1 MNKKYDIQTIAIDK
15 IIVINSR
22 ERSEKSFQAVK
33 GNIENVGLKKPVTVR
48 PSDDGDGYDLVCG
61 EGRLKSFI
69 ALGQETIPAIVRHDL
84 SKEDAF

>member
-1 MNKKYDIQTIAIDK
+1 MSKKYDIQTIPIDK
-15 IIVINSR
+15 ITVINSR

-69 ALGQETIPAIVRHDL
+69 ALGCTSSDKLGHR
-84 SKEDAF
+84 SF